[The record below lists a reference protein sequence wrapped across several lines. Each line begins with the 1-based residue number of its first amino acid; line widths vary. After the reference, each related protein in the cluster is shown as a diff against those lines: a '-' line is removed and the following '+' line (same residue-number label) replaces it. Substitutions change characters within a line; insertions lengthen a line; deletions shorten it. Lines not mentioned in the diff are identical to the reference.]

1 MASRAIIDEFLANKR
16 IALMRPSPS
25 KTPAAGKLD
34 EELAPK
40 GYEVEVVYLDREDS
54 GRSLAELAEP
64 VGGVV
69 IAVPAKDSERAVR
82 EAIQAGVP
90 RIWLQAGCASKEA
103 IALCEESNTPTVHGA
118 CVLMY
123 AEPVKSVHAFHRGV
137 WKVFGKYAD

>member
-64 VGGVV
+64 VGGQEYGCRP
-69 IAVPAKDSERAVR
+69 AVLPKRRSLSAKNRTLR
-82 EAIQAGVP
+82 
-90 RIWLQAGCASKEA
+90 RF
-103 IALCEESNTPTVHGA
+103 TVLA
-118 CVLMY
+118 C
-123 AEPVKSVHAFHRGV
+123 
-137 WKVFGKYAD
+137 